1 MKRRLCVLVA
11 LIGLVSTACFR
22 IDIKVSVNDDGS
34 GRVEGLLALDVE
46 AAAEL
51 AAAFGS
57 EFEEEGAEAEIP
69 SRDELCEDFLS
80 DTDVPEGAEV
90 EPYEDGD
97 FCGVRYSADFTADE
111 LDAALSD
118 VSGEDGDFVIRR
130 DGDGWRF
137 DATLADDAS
146 EEADF
151 FPAELLGDP
160 EFTVRVKLPGRQV
173 EHNADR
179 IEGDGTLVWDVDFLN
194 PGEPLFARTEPG
206 TPITGS
212 GGDGGGSNTVLI
224 IVIVVVIA
232 AAAVGGF
239 LWWRNRS
246 AAAPATPPG
255 TPPATPPDPP
265 PDTPPGPPTAPPD
278 TPPGPPTAPPDTPP
292 GPPTAPPPTA

>member
-1 MKRRLCVLVA
+1 MMRRQFMVMLALVA
-11 LIGLVSTACFR
+11 LVSTACFK
-22 IDIKVSVNDDGS
+22 IDIKVTVNDDGS
-34 GRVEGLLALDVE
+34 GRVEGLLAIDAE
-46 AAAEL
+46 AAAEI
-51 AAAFGS
+51 ADVFGS
-57 EFEEEGAEAEIP
+57 GFEEEGAEAEIP
-69 SRDELCEDFLS
+69 SRDELCGDFVD

-90 EPYEDGD
+90 EPYEEGD
-97 FCGVRYSADFTADE
+97 FCGVRYSADFTAEE

-137 DATLADDAS
+137 DATLAEDAS

-179 IEGDGTLVWDVDFLN
+179 IESDGTLVWDVDFLD

-212 GGDGGGSNTVLI
+212 GGDDGGSNTVLI
-224 IVIVVVIA
+224 VVLVVVIA
-232 AAAVGGF
+232 AAAFGGF

-246 AAAPATPPG
+246 AAAPAIPPG
-255 TPPATPPDPP
+255 TP
-265 PDTPPGPPTAPPD
+265 GV
-278 TPPGPPTAPPDTPP
+278 
-292 GPPTAPPPTA
+292 PPPTEPPTEPPTGPPPTEPPTGPPPA